1 MTLDKNT
8 LEKLLN
14 LPDESLIL
22 IIKRLAK
29 EKGLNIEDLNIKK
42 EQLDLLRKGLMNA
55 SDSDITHIMELFKDK
70 NKK

>member
-14 LPDESLIL
+14 LPDENLIL

-42 EQLDLLRKGLMNA
+42 EQLDLLRKGLMSA

>member
-29 EKGLNIEDLNIKK
+29 EKGLNIEDLKIKK

>member
-29 EKGLNIEDLNIKK
+29 EKGLNIEELNIKK
-42 EQLDLLRKGLMNA
+42 EQLDLLRKGLMSA